1 MKKVLIASV
10 FMLFA
15 FSAMAAEWSL
25 SGSVRIQ
32 SYYENFDK
40 YLSEIGKSDTDLNFG
55 LQGNSRLDAEVKVSD
70 KMSAN
75 VELGIGKSVTTRLF
89 FATYDFGSFKLE
101 IGQDYTPTDFEPFNQ
116 VYYEDNALDGFGGVS
131 TGRLPQIKLFI
142 GGLEVALVKSATIG
156 DKNYD
161 TVLPKIEVAYG
172 LSAAGVDARI
182 FGGFNTYKYD
192 KDVTGSDKSVLN
204 YIVGAGATY
213 AFAPATVSA
222 VLWYGQNSGDYG
234 LTSNG
239 SYDVANDENSKDF
252 GGAIEVGFTAND
264 MLSFALGYGYQQA
277 DRDDFNKADG
287 QQSYYANATI
297 TVAEGFYIVPE
308 VGVFD
313 YMKDAG
319 DNKEGK
325 LTYFGA
331 KWQMNF

>member
-1 MKKVLIASV
+1 MRSVLLV
-10 FMLFA
+10 LVCLLFA
-15 FSAMAAEWSL
+15 FSGVAAEWSL

-40 YLSEIGKSDTDLNFG
+40 HLSGTGESDTDLNFG
-55 LQGNSRLDAEVKVSD
+55 LQGDSRLDAEVKVND
-70 KMSAN
+70 KMSAT
-75 VELGIGKSVTTRLF
+75 VELGIRSSVKTRLF

-116 VYYEDNALDGFGGVS
+116 VYFEDNALDGFGGVS
-131 TGRLPQIKLFI
+131 AGRLPQIKLFM
-142 GGLEVALVKSATIG
+142 GDLEIALVKSATMG

-161 TVLPKIEVAYG
+161 TMLPKIELAYG

-182 FGGFNTYKYD
+182 FGGFNTYKYE
-192 KDVTGSDKSVLN
+192 KKTSGFDKSVLN

-213 AFAPATVSA
+213 AFAPATISA

-239 SYDVANDENSKDF
+239 SYNVAGDENSKDF

-264 MLSFALGYGYQQA
+264 MLSFAIGYGYQQS
-277 DRDDFNKADG
+277 DRDDFKKADS

-297 TVAEGFYIVPE
+297 TVANGFYIVPE

-325 LTYFGA
+325 LTYVGA